1 MKVKPTE
8 KKVAEE
14 EDVKKVEEEGE
25 EVEWGWEDGEEME
38 YEFCEKEVTKL

>member
-8 KKVAEE
+8 KRVSEEDYVKKEE
-14 EDVKKVEEEGE
+14 EDGE
-25 EVEWGWEDGEEME
+25 EVEWGWEDGEELE